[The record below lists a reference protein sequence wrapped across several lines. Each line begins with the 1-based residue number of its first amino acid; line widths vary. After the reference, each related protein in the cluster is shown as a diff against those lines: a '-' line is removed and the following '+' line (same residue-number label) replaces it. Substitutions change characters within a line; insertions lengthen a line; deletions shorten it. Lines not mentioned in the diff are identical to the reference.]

1 MSAGSQT
8 APVNPGLVFDMMQA
22 HQRTAALKT
31 AIDLDIFTAV
41 GAGPGDVASIA
52 KHAKASERGIRILC
66 DFLVI
71 NGVLAKEDGKYKHT
85 PTSAAFLDPR
95 SPACM
100 ASVAQFLTAPELL
113 EPFARLT
120 DVVRDGRTTLA
131 GDGTVEPDNPVW
143 VSFAENMAPMTGP
156 LAGPLAAV
164 ALEGNT
170 GPVSVLDIAAGHGL
184 YGIEVA
190 KQNPHAQI
198 TGLDWAAVLQVALR
212 NAEKAGVKDRYTM
225 LPGSAFDVEFGG
237 PYDVVLLTNFLH
249 HFDKATNVGLLKK
262 VRAALKPGG
271 RVATLEFVPNE
282 DRVSPPMPAA
292 FAMTMLTSTADGD
305 AYTLSELSAMYAEA
319 GFKDVKAHAIST
331 LPQTIV
337 VGTA

>member
-1 MSAGSQT
+1 MSAGSQA

-31 AIDLDIFTAV
+31 AIDLDVFTAV

-52 KHAKASERGIRILC
+52 RHAKASERGIRILC

-71 NGVLAKEDGKYKHT
+71 SGVLAKENGTYRHT

-156 LAGPLAAV
+156 LKGPLAAV
-164 ALEGNT
+164 ALEGKT

-190 KQNPHAQI
+190 KQNSQAQI
-198 TGLDWAAVLQVALR
+198 TGLDWAAVLKVALR
-212 NAEKAGVKDRYTM
+212 NAEKAGVKDRYNM

-249 HFDKATNVGLLKK
+249 HFDKPTNVGLLKK

-282 DRVSPPMPAA
+282 DRVSPPMSAA

-305 AYTLSELSAMYAEA
+305 AYTLSELSAMYTEA
-319 GFKDVKAHAIST
+319 GFKGVKAHAIPGI
-331 LPQTIV
+331 PQTIV